1 MALTTPS
8 SALGSRMLY
17 LCGMSLRFVLYLLS
31 LWFLVRF
38 VTTYVVPLFREG
50 LRGPE
55 GPSHVH
61 GDAGAARRPSSPPVD
76 VRKPDDGD
84 YLDYEE
90 VK

>member
-1 MALTTPS
+1 
-8 SALGSRMLY
+8 MLY

-38 VTTYVVPLFREG
+38 VTGYLVPLFREG
-50 LRGPE
+50 LREPK
-55 GPSHVH
+55 GPSRVR
-61 GDAGAARRPSSPPVD
+61 GDAGPARRPSPPVD

>member
-1 MALTTPS
+1 
-8 SALGSRMLY
+8 
-17 LCGMSLRFVLYLLS
+17 
-31 LWFLVRF
+31 
-38 VTTYVVPLFREG
+38 
-50 LRGPE
+50 
-55 GPSHVH
+55 VH